1 MQKNFLTL
9 LCQRKLFSE
18 GETKHPLVRKPEQMK
33 ETRGFCGSKPLVL
46 RESLMREKMAET
58 SKGEGVRGGG
68 KGSIHKLQATEE
80 RKGPVGYSNRL
91 EVFRC

>member
-68 KGSIHKLQATEE
+68 ARGAST
-80 RKGPVGYSNRL
+80 N
-91 EVFRC
+91 